1 MRKPNRYVKA
11 PRTAPTARA
20 KPTNSADVTRS
31 EEDLRARV
39 ASKPDD
45 KAAWQQLAGILANS
59 RRPKEAVEVFA
70 KAVALGAPVAPI
82 CTPYAIALS
91 TLGRHQEAAKLVA
104 PIQARKPKDFALAN
118 LLGVIFERV
127 GRYDEASAM
136 LKVA

>member
-1 MRKPNRYVKA
+1 MRKPNRSVKA

-20 KPTNSADVTRS
+20 KPTSSADVTRS

-59 RRPKEAVEVFA
+59 RRPKEAVEAFA

-82 CTPYAIALS
+82 MHPLESSLSVLVELLFILPLALS
-91 TLGRHQEAAKLVA
+91 LICHCHCHG
-104 PIQARKPKDFALAN
+104 
-118 LLGVIFERV
+118 
-127 GRYDEASAM
+127 
-136 LKVA
+136 